1 MADPAVPEWMPV
13 PPLRSARII
22 SAAAQDAARAWEQPV
37 TPGELLTVSKD
48 LGSALGNTGGALS
61 RLSVYDA
68 AYQAPADKRFRRYD
82 DPDEPNIYIECAARA
97 LECAGRDMALALSDH
112 ITRSGQPY
120 SPALSAGARL
130 AEATRAA
137 YIIIERPSGSAAG
150 RDVAVSAFMAAA
162 VALDTAA
169 ENLAAHASAPMSAI
183 LARQR
188 VRLEQAHIA
197 LRESL
202 AASAAG
208 KDVSGSLA
216 AAQSM
221 RERHPVLS
229 HRSRPAP
236 DAPGGDAT
244 TLATAGFPQP
254 APGQPERSRTRPPRK
269 RPQPG
274 SACRRGGRARTGH
287 CCDRARQ
294 RRPGGMGR
302 SGDRG
307 FPVSSRPSRRTG
319 YRRSDRRPDHRTV
332 PLRRPARHQL
342 RHDPDR
348 EQRCVPVPARQ

>member
-82 DPDEPNIYIECAARA
+82 DPDEPNIYIECAAR
-97 LECAGRDMALALSDH
+97 D
-112 ITRSGQPY
+112 QPY

-202 AASAAG
+202 TASAAG
-208 KDVSGSLA
+208 KDVSCSLA

-244 TLATAGFPQP
+244 TLAIAGFPQP
-254 APGQPERSRTRPPRK
+254 ALGPAGAATRQPAAQAP
-269 RPQPG
+269 
-274 SACRRGGRARTGH
+274 
-287 CCDRARQ
+287 
-294 RRPGGMGR
+294 
-302 SGDRG
+302 
-307 FPVSSRPSRRTG
+307 
-319 YRRSDRRPDHRTV
+319 
-332 PLRRPARHQL
+332 PARL
-342 RHDPDR
+342 RGTP
-348 EQRCVPVPARQ
+348 

>member
-112 ITRSGQPY
+112 ITRRGQPY

-208 KDVSGSLA
+208 NDVSGSLA

-244 TLATAGFPQP
+244 TLAIAGFPQP
-254 APGQPERSRTRPPRK
+254 APGPAGAVTHQAAAQASPAWLRV
-269 RPQPG
+269 Q
-274 SACRRGGRARTGH
+274 A
-287 CCDRARQ
+287 
-294 RRPGGMGR
+294 RRPGTYGA
-302 SGDRG
+302 
-307 FPVSSRPSRRTG
+307 
-319 YRRSDRRPDHRTV
+319 
-332 PLRRPARHQL
+332 LL
-342 RHDPDR
+342 
-348 EQRCVPVPARQ
+348 